1 MKGHKPGLLTLEVHS
16 PLVLEAGNL
25 KPRDGQR
32 TLGEGPSA
40 PGGCRH
46 LWARGHV
53 TLLSAAIPTRGPLCL
68 CSSSSYKDPTRRALQ
83 PSVIA
88 SYYYYYF

>member
-1 MKGHKPGLLTLEVHS
+1 MKGHKRGLLMLGVHS

-25 KPRDGQR
+25 KPRGGQR
-32 TLGEGPSA
+32 ALGEGPSA

-53 TLLSAAIPTRGPLCL
+53 TLLSATILTRGPLCL
-68 CSSSSYKDPTRRALQ
+68 CSSSSSKDPTQRALQ